1 MKEGMKKPS
10 SKLTVGLL
18 VAVLSV
24 SLFSLIGGLS
34 ASAATEIIVDNP
46 AATFV
51 GSWPTSTYYS
61 GYYGANYQYNLPGTG
76 TDACT
81 WWFTIP
87 TTGQY
92 TVYAWWAAASNKAS
106 NAPYII
112 STGTTTST
120 VMKDQR
126 SNGGSW
132 QLLGT
137 YTFSAGSRYVRLT
150 DNANAEVV
158 ADAIRVVEYVPPV
171 TSVDYISIPFAAFV
185 PANHGTP
192 DPSIYY
198 HDRVQYSQAYGI
210 QTFEGNQ
217 VLCIAPVNL
226 PHGAV
231 VKNVTFYFY
240 YDGASAPSEYEF
252 SFRMWRITKTSAFD
266 IMAAVDIFNQFGVGY
281 TSLSDT
287 TIGYATID
295 NKNYAYVLAFIM
307 PHGGLNPDD
316 NQFKFATIEYTP
328 P

>member
-1 MKEGMKKPS
+1 MKREVKEGMKKPS

-61 GYYGANYQYNLPGTG
+61 GYYGANYQYNTPGTG

-92 TVYAWWAAASNKAS
+92 TVYAWWASASNKAS
-106 NAPYII
+106 NAPFYVY
-112 STGTTTST
+112 TGTGTYLVS
-120 VMKDQR
+120 KDQR

-137 YTFSAGSRYVRLT
+137 YTFSAGSCYVRLT

-158 ADAIRVVEYVPPV
+158 ADAIRVVEYVAEVPDCYIAERIYAPWYTIPV
-171 TSVDYISIPFAAFV
+171 STWTTMVTVTTNIASAGYYKVELDANIYIVNARFGLSIGVDSATGDATTS
-185 PANHGTP
+185 H
-192 DPSIYY
+192 YY
-198 HDRVQYSQAYGI
+198 DAD
-210 QTFEGNQ
+210 EGGDTSA
-217 VLCIAPVNL
+217 VLGVHTQETYYLTAGS
-226 PHGAV
+226 H
-231 VKNVTFYFY
+231 TFYFRA
-240 YDGASAPSEYEF
+240 GHTNAVGSCQIQNSH
-252 SFRMWRITKTSAFD
+252 ITVTF
-266 IMAAVDIFNQFGVGY
+266 
-281 TSLSDT
+281 
-287 TIGYATID
+287 
-295 NKNYAYVLAFIM
+295 
-307 PHGGLNPDD
+307 
-316 NQFKFATIEYTP
+316 FKAGSV
-328 P
+328 